1 MYALMRNCLGVNR
14 PQLTFFVS
22 KIQPLVVVVVVVG
35 RGGGYL
41 HESVVVV
48 VRGLMV
54 CMKWADHYKNYI

>member
-1 MYALMRNCLGVNR
+1 MS
-14 PQLTFFVS
+14 QLTFFVS
-22 KIQPLVVVVVVVG
+22 KIQPLLVVVVVG

-54 CMKWADHYKNYI
+54 CMKWADHYKIYI